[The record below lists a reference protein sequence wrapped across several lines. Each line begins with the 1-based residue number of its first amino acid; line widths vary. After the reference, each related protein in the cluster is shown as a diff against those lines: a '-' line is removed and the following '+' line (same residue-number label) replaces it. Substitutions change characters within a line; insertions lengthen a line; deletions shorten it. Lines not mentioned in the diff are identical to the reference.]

1 VNFTNL
7 EKVYWPDS
15 GYTKY
20 DLIDYYIQVSE
31 YILPYLKDRPQSLHR
46 HPDGIKN
53 KGFYQKDHEHLPS
66 WIETLEQFSKS
77 SDRTINY
84 LLCQNEATLLYMANM
99 GCIEINPWNSRIGLL
114 DKPDYAIIDLDPSDT
129 NTFEHVITVA
139 QVVKQILD
147 QAGIEGL
154 CKTSGSSGI
163 HIYLPLAAQ
172 YTYAEARNFTK
183 LLCMFVEEQLPDLT
197 SMTRAVK
204 ARKGKIY
211 LDYLQNRKGQTL
223 AAAYCVRPRS
233 GATVSAPLEWH
244 EVKPGLKIDDF
255 TLKTMPFRLQKK
267 GDLFAGV
274 RGAGIDMA
282 AAIERLEK

>member
-1 VNFTNL
+1 
-7 EKVYWPDS
+7 
-15 GYTKY
+15 
-20 DLIDYYIQVSE
+20 
-31 YILPYLKDRPQSLHR
+31 
-46 HPDGIKN
+46 
-53 KGFYQKDHEHLPS
+53 
-66 WIETLEQFSKS
+66 
-77 SDRTINY
+77 
-84 LLCQNEATLLYMANM
+84 MANL
-99 GCIEINPWNSRIGLL
+99 GCIEINPWNSRIGHLEN
-114 DKPDYAIIDLDPSDT
+114 PDYAIIDLDPSDT
-129 NTFEHVITVA
+129 NTFEEVITVA

-147 QAGIEGL
+147 QAGIEGF

-163 HIYLPLAAQ
+163 HIYIPLAAQ

-244 EVKPGLKIDDF
+244 EVKPGLKIGDF
-255 TLKTMPFRLQKK
+255 TLKTMPSRLQEK
-267 GDLFAGV
+267 GDLFAGIH
-274 RGAGIDMA
+274 GAGIDMA